1 MSALACALSL
11 ARSLPLAL
19 PYMTEN
25 DLEFSGGSDQQHNAW
40 FHQLLRVLMPLTVCF
55 CHAYRETAWFLT
67 NISTRA
73 NANPALHHLFAAT
86 IPLACHAPSPAPLA
100 GAMAETQRASQACVV
115 EKGPYVCVQV
125 ILSGFPA
132 SATARCQLFP
142 RTNLVRLGG
151 AVDASKCEGRSR
163 VRSTRPA
170 LRRPRRKQFV
180 PHSVRQLHAGASHTQ
195 PRQVAARTKCKN
207 NGHCRGTVSLA
218 PMQACAYRRYDQRRH
233 CTGRNRIQ
241 ERS

>member
-1 MSALACALSL
+1 MRIERLPGFLQTYPQERTQIPHFIILSPPRSLWLATHPLLRLSL
-11 ARSLPLAL
+11 APWQKLSAQVRP
-19 PYMTEN
+19 
-25 DLEFSGGSDQQHNAW
+25 
-40 FHQLLRVLMPLTVCF
+40 VLSKRDRT
-55 CHAYRETAWFLT
+55 
-67 NISTRA
+67 
-73 NANPALHHLFAAT
+73 
-86 IPLACHAPSPAPLA
+86 
-100 GAMAETQRASQACVV
+100 
-115 EKGPYVCVQV
+115 VCVQV
-125 ILSGFPA
+125 ILSGFRA

-151 AVDASKCEGRSR
+151 AVDASKCEERSR

-170 LRRPRRKQFV
+170 LRRPRRNQFV

>member
-1 MSALACALSL
+1 MRIERLPGFLQTYPQERTQIPHFIILSPP
-11 ARSLPLAL
+11 RSLWLA
-19 PYMTEN
+19 THKR
-25 DLEFSGGSDQQHNAW
+25 D
-40 FHQLLRVLMPLTVCF
+40 RT
-55 CHAYRETAWFLT
+55 
-67 NISTRA
+67 
-73 NANPALHHLFAAT
+73 
-86 IPLACHAPSPAPLA
+86 
-100 GAMAETQRASQACVV
+100 
-115 EKGPYVCVQV
+115 VCVQV
-125 ILSGFPA
+125 ILSGFRA

-151 AVDASKCEGRSR
+151 AVDASKCEERSR

-170 LRRPRRKQFV
+170 LRRPRRNQFV

-195 PRQVAARTKCKN
+195 PRQAAARTKCKN

>member
-1 MSALACALSL
+1 MRIERLPGFLQTYPQEQRKPRTSSSFRRHDPSDLPRTLSCASRWRHGRNSA
-11 ARSLPLAL
+11 RK
-19 PYMTEN
+19 
-25 DLEFSGGSDQQHNAW
+25 SG
-40 FHQLLRVLMPLTVCF
+40 LCCR
-55 CHAYRETAWFLT
+55 
-67 NISTRA
+67 
-73 NANPALHHLFAAT
+73 
-86 IPLACHAPSPAPLA
+86 
-100 GAMAETQRASQACVV
+100 
-115 EKGPYVCVQV
+115 KGTVCVQV

-163 VRSTRPA
+163 LRSTRPA
-170 LRRPRRKQFV
+170 LRRPRRNPFV

-195 PRQVAARTKCKN
+195 PRQAAARTKCKN